1 MQGRKAM
8 LKRGRPALAVP
19 NVGSMNALDVFLTL
33 KKRGITTANSA
44 SAAMYAVVANQV
56 GWENLG
62 LSRNRV
68 YGIRK
73 MFIDFGI
80 NPDRI
85 ETVPLSEKHQKELAE
100 AMKQTGE
107 KATQREFREATGIP
121 EPEKLEVEPAPLK
134 FVEPGPLA
142 KKA

>member
-1 MQGRKAM
+1 MA
-8 LKRGRPALAVP
+8 KRGRPALTVP
-19 NVGSMNALDVFLTL
+19 DVGPMNALDVFLTF
-33 KKRGITTANSA
+33 KKKGIGTSHAA

-62 LSRNRV
+62 LSRTRV
-68 YGIRK
+68 YIVRK

-85 ETVPLSEKHQKELAE
+85 ETVPLSEKYQKELAA
-100 AMKQTGE
+100 AMKEQGDE
-107 KATQREFREATGIP
+107 GTQKEFRQATGIP

-134 FVEPGPLA
+134 FVEPGPVLV
-142 KKA
+142 KK

>member
-1 MQGRKAM
+1 MA
-8 LKRGRPALAVP
+8 KRGRPVMLVP
-19 NVGSMNALDVFLTL
+19 DVGPMNALDAFLTF
-33 KKRGITTANSA
+33 KKRGIGTAQAA
-44 SAAMYAVVANQV
+44 SVAMYGVLANQV
-56 GWENLG
+56 GWENMG
-62 LSRNRV
+62 LSRTRI
-68 YGIRK
+68 YETRR

-85 ETVPLSEKHQKELAE
+85 ETMPLSEKQQQELAV

-107 KATQREFREATGIP
+107 KQTQKEFRAATGIP
-121 EPEKLEVEPAPLK
+121 EPEELEVEPGPLR